1 MNRRQWLLAGAGAVA
16 AAAGMAVAWRRHAA
30 PLPAASG
37 DAGLWSLSF
46 EQPDGGT
53 LQMASLRGHPLLLN
67 FWATWCPPCV
77 KEMPLLDAFHRQR
90 QASGWR
96 VVGLAIDNPA
106 PVRDYL
112 ARLPMSFPIGL
123 AGLGGTTL
131 SRDLGN
137 THGALPFTVVFG
149 PDGQPAARKLGAVT
163 SSELADWGDRYA
175 RPA

>member
-1 MNRRQWLLAGAGAVA
+1 MNRRRWVIAGAGAVA

-30 PLPAASG
+30 PLPAATG
-37 DAGLWSLSF
+37 DAGLWNLSF

-67 FWATWCPPCV
+67 FWATWCAPCV

-90 QASGWR
+90 QAAGWR
-96 VVGLAIDNPA
+96 VVGLAIDNLA
-106 PVRDYL
+106 PVREYL

-123 AGLGGTTL
+123 ASFNGTAL
-131 SRDLGN
+131 SRELGN
-137 THGALPFTVVFG
+137 AQGGLPFTVVFG
-149 PDGQPAARKLGAVT
+149 ADGRPAVRKLGTVT
-163 SSELADWGDRYA
+163 TAELAEWGDRYA